1 MIENSYEKAYIK
13 TMNII
18 RFKFSPKKAYAA
30 LYWMVNEHPGID
42 LHGALKTC
50 YFADKD
56 HLNAHQRPIFGAT
69 YRAMRFGP
77 VPVEIY
83 ELAKGDPLWLAE
95 LGMDRLAWR
104 LDGFRLVRS
113 DNSVAEVDRSALSET
128 DQTIFSSALARS
140 VKMNFNE
147 RTAATHGRDWQAAEL
162 GWMRYEDMIDDTA
175 HKAETLDYLYE
186 NARFMRL

>member
-1 MIENSYEKAYIK
+1 M
-13 TMNII
+13 
-18 RFKFSPKKAYAA
+18 
-30 LYWMVNEHPGID
+30 
-42 LHGALKTC
+42 
-50 YFADKD
+50 
-56 HLNAHQRPIFGAT
+56 
-69 YRAMRFGP
+69 
-77 VPVEIY
+77 EIY

-95 LGMDRLAWR
+95 LGMDRLPWR

-128 DQTIFSSALARS
+128 DQTLFSSALARS

-175 HKAETLDYLYE
+175 NKAETLDYLYE